1 MTDTFALAALWLGL
15 AVLAT
20 IIANHLRISMALV
33 EICIGIAAGAVA
45 AHFFGPDSMGANV
58 DWLRFLATTGAV
70 VLTFLAGAELE
81 PTVLRAKWKEVSVV
95 GLVGFLAPFFGCAA
109 VARYGLGWDVRA
121 SWLAGIALSTTS
133 MAVVYAVMLE
143 TGFNKTDFGKGILG
157 ACFIND
163 LGPVVALGLIFA
175 PFTYKTV
182 VFLGVSVVVLAALPL
197 VTNWLTRR
205 YAFRTAAIRTKW
217 VLLILFGLG
226 ALEFQVQI

>member
-20 IIANHLRISMALV
+20 IVANHLRISMALV

-121 SWLAGIALSTTS
+121 S
-133 MAVVYAVMLE
+133 
-143 TGFNKTDFGKGILG
+143 
-157 ACFIND
+157 
-163 LGPVVALGLIFA
+163 
-175 PFTYKTV
+175 
-182 VFLGVSVVVLAALPL
+182 
-197 VTNWLTRR
+197 
-205 YAFRTAAIRTKW
+205 
-217 VLLILFGLG
+217 
-226 ALEFQVQI
+226 